1 MVIIQKPDET
11 HYSCKKYVFF
21 YSFRHT
27 QSPQLNKLYCM
38 LEIVHKIQYC
48 FTCYFYRKALK
59 AAIVL
64 QPLLGT
70 TNILMVATPQ
80 STTGIY
86 FAIWTFLTTF
96 LVSFQGFFAAL
107 FYCFLNG
114 EVRTKRKYEK
124 SRQ

>member
-1 MVIIQKPDET
+1 MQENKT
-11 HYSCKKYVFF
+11 FQFLFF
-21 YSFRHT
+21 
-27 QSPQLNKLYCM
+27 
-38 LEIVHKIQYC
+38 
-48 FTCYFYRKALK
+48 RKALK

-114 EVRTKRKYEK
+114 EVRVRKKEK
-124 SRQ
+124 SR

>member
-1 MVIIQKPDET
+1 MQLQFPIIFVLIYNT
-11 HYSCKKYVFF
+11 
-21 YSFRHT
+21 
-27 QSPQLNKLYCM
+27 LW
-38 LEIVHKIQYC
+38 
-48 FTCYFYRKALK
+48 YFRKALK

-80 STTGIY
+80 NTTGSY
-86 FAIWTFLTTF
+86 FAIWTFLTVF

-114 EVRTKRKYEK
+114 EVR
-124 SRQ
+124 

>member
-1 MVIIQKPDET
+1 MQEYINFA
-11 HYSCKKYVFF
+11 FF
-21 YSFRHT
+21 SF
-27 QSPQLNKLYCM
+27 
-38 LEIVHKIQYC
+38 
-48 FTCYFYRKALK
+48 RKALK

-114 EVRTKRKYEK
+114 EVRHKNMRNRDSNK
-124 SRQ
+124 S

>member
-1 MVIIQKPDET
+1 MQKYI
-11 HYSCKKYVFF
+11 HFAFF
-21 YSFRHT
+21 SF
-27 QSPQLNKLYCM
+27 
-38 LEIVHKIQYC
+38 
-48 FTCYFYRKALK
+48 RKALK

-86 FAIWTFLTTF
+86 FAIWTFVTTF

-114 EVRTKRKYEK
+114 EVRIRRKMGNNDINK
-124 SRQ
+124 

>member
-1 MVIIQKPDET
+1 MHNIALMNVLM
-11 HYSCKKYVFF
+11 HY
-21 YSFRHT
+21 
-27 QSPQLNKLYCM
+27 
-38 LEIVHKIQYC
+38 
-48 FTCYFYRKALK
+48 FTIFNCRKALK

-80 STTGIY
+80 NTTGIY
-86 FAIWTFLTTF
+86 FAIWTFVTTF

-114 EVRTKRKYEK
+114 EVSMMSRDEIKKYCHK
-124 SRQ
+124 INYKIN